1 MQVVI
6 SPSDRKD
13 KKFEARINGRKSIH
27 FGAKGYEDFTIHK
40 DDLRKHRYIDRHSK
54 NEDWNNALTA
64 GFYSRWLLW
73 NKKTLKDS
81 IDDVNRRFPQ
91 LHITYKG

>member
-1 MQVVI
+1 MQIVI
-6 SPSDRKD
+6 TPSDKPT
-13 KKFEARINGRKSIH
+13 KKFEARIYGRKYIH
-27 FGAKGYEDFTIHK
+27 FGSRVMSAFTIHQ
-40 DDLRKHRYIDRHSK
+40 DNLRKQRYIDRHSK
-54 NEDWNNALTA
+54 SEDCNNALTD

-73 NKKTLKDS
+73 NKNTLKDS